1 MKLIIH
7 QRIKQVIPKCRLAY
21 IVFEDV
27 TVRGTPLALFQDF
40 FRLQAEVAKIYNI
53 DILSSIPRL
62 AAVRSMYKKLDFDP
76 SRYRPSS
83 EALVRRILQKKEI
96 YYANS
101 AVDVNNYCSIKYLLP
116 FGVYDFAQIQGDI
129 IYDFAKP
136 GSYVNIAGRSVSTD
150 DKPFLSDQI
159 GVFGN
164 PTSDAG
170 RTAVKLTTNKLLLM
184 VYADEEVTDNEIQSM
199 LDFTAEMM
207 VLYNGGTAVVKNI
220 VHA

>member
-1 MKLIIH
+1 
-7 QRIKQVIPKCRLAY
+7 LAY

-27 TVRGTPLALFQDF
+27 TVRGTPLALFQEF
-40 FRLQAEVAKIYNI
+40 FRLQAEVAKIYKI
-53 DILSSIPRL
+53 DILSSIPRM

-101 AVDVNNYCSIKYLLP
+101 AVDVNNYCSIKFLLP
-116 FGVYDFAQIQGDI
+116 FGVYDFAQIQGVVV
-129 IYDFAKP
+129 YGFAKS
-136 GSYVNIAGRSVSTD
+136 GSYINIAGRTVSTD
-150 DKPFLSDQI
+150 DKPFLSDEC

-164 PTSDAG
+164 PTADAG
-170 RTAVKLTTNKLLLM
+170 HTAVKLTTNKLLL
-184 VYADEEVTDNEIQSM
+184 VIYADEEVTNEELQHM

-207 VLYNGGTAVVKNI
+207 VLYNGGTIVVKNI

>member
-7 QRIKQVIPKCRLAY
+7 QRIKEVIPNCRLAY
-21 IVFEDV
+21 ILFEDV
-27 TVRGTPLALFQDF
+27 TVRGTPLALFQEF
-40 FRLQAEVAKIYNI
+40 FSLQAEVAKIYKI
-53 DILSSIPRL
+53 DILSSIPRM
-62 AAVRSMYKKLDFDP
+62 AAVRNMYKKLDFDP

-101 AVDVNNYCSIKYLLP
+101 AVDVNNYCSIKFLLP
-116 FGVYDFAQIQGDI
+116 FGVYDFSKITGDVV
-129 IYDFAKP
+129 YDFAKA
-136 GSYVNIAGRSVSTD
+136 GSYINIAGRTISTD
-150 DKPFLSDQI
+150 DKPFLSDEC

-164 PTSDAG
+164 PTADAG
-170 RTAVKLTTNKLLLM
+170 RTAVKLTTNKLLL
-184 VYADEEVTDNEIQSM
+184 VIYTDEEVTNEELQDM

-207 VLYNGGTAVVKNI
+207 VLYNGGAAVVKNI

>member
-1 MKLIIH
+1 
-7 QRIKQVIPKCRLAY
+7 LAY

-27 TVRGTPLALFQDF
+27 TVRGTPLALFQEF
-40 FRLQAEVAKIYNI
+40 FRLQAEVAKIYKI
-53 DILSSIPRL
+53 DILSSIPRM

-101 AVDVNNYCSIKYLLP
+101 AVDVNNYCSIKFLLP
-116 FGVYDFAQIQGDI
+116 FGVYDFAQIQGDVV
-129 IYDFAKP
+129 YGFAKS
-136 GSYVNIAGRSVSTD
+136 GSYINIAGRTVSTD
-150 DKPFLSDQI
+150 DKPFLSDEC

-164 PTSDAG
+164 PTADAG
-170 RTAVKLTTNKLLLM
+170 RTAVKLTTNKLLL
-184 VYADEEVTDNEIQSM
+184 VIYADEEVTNEELQHM

-207 VLYNGGTAVVKNI
+207 VLYNGGTIVVKNI

>member
-1 MKLIIH
+1 MNLIIH
-7 QRIKQVIPKCRLAY
+7 ERIKRAIPKCRLAY

-27 TVRGTPLALFQDF
+27 TVRGTPLPLFQEF
-40 FRLQAEVAKIYNI
+40 FRLQTEVAKIYKI
-53 DILSSIPRL
+53 EFLSSIPRI

-83 EALVRRILQKKEI
+83 EALVRRVLQKKEI

-101 AVDVNNYCSIKYLLP
+101 AVDVNNYCSIKFLLP
-116 FGVYDFAQIQGDI
+116 FGIYDFEQIQGDV
-129 IYDFAKP
+129 IYDFARS
-136 GSYVNIAGRSVSTD
+136 GSYINIAGRSVSTD
-150 DKPFLSDQI
+150 DKPFLSDAS

-164 PTSDAG
+164 PTADAG
-170 RTAVKLTTNKLLLM
+170 RTAVNLTTGKLLL
-184 VYADEEVTDNEIQSM
+184 VIYADEVVTNEELKSM

-207 VLYNGGTAVVKNI
+207 VLYNGGAAVVQNI